1 LWENGWNRGYVTG
14 YIVSST
20 SNQVCIRRPNLT
32 DTLWQNWA
40 RDCSPPDFLKANTL
54 ATYVKHV
61 HKTFHTGTPPLC
73 STVVTPPQGQPI
85 VNHPVTDF
93 TVQSWTP
100 SEIVY
105 AADRQHMTDYP
116 VIELARGVPL
126 DRLPT
131 GDDRRLL
138 TRVVEEVIRTN
149 DHDLLLS
156 QVQDYVVANNLG
168 VGLTPMPANADQ
180 LAAERHE
187 QMIKDYRADIR
198 TRHGH
203 DWQ

>member
-1 LWENGWNRGYVTG
+1 ML
-14 YIVSST
+14 
-20 SNQVCIRRPNLT
+20 L
-32 DTLWQNWA
+32 QNWA

-61 HKTFHTGTPPLC
+61 HNTFHTGNPPLC
-73 STVVTPPQGQPI
+73 PTVVTPPQGQPI

-100 SEIVY
+100 SEVVY
-105 AADRQHMTDYP
+105 AADRQHMIDYP
-116 VIELARGVPL
+116 VIELVRGVPL
-126 DRLPT
+126 DRMPT

-149 DHDLLLS
+149 DHDLMLS
-156 QVQDYVVANNLG
+156 QVQDYVVANGLN
-168 VGLTPMPANADQ
+168 VGLTPMPVNADQ

-187 QMIKDYRADIR
+187 QMLKEYRADIR
-198 TRHGH
+198 NRHGH